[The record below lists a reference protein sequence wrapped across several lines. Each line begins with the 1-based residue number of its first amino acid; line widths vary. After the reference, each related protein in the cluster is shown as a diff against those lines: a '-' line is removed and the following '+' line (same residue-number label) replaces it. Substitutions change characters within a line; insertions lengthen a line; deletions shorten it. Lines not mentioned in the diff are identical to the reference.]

1 MIISVI
7 YQHLEHVIVQA
18 SSLLIIAIEK
28 GNKWLLIENDMMA
41 WETQKNQLKRR
52 TERRAR

>member
-7 YQHLEHVIVQA
+7 YQYLEHVIVQA
-18 SSLLIIAIEK
+18 SSLLIIDIEK